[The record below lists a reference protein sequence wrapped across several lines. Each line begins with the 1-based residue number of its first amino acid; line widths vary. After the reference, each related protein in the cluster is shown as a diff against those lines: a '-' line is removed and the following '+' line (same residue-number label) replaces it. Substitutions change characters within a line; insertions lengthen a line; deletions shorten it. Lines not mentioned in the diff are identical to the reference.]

1 MSVKKGMVF
10 ASSVRKLDVAKI
22 KNDLD
27 FVNDYVSSQDA
38 YIFLAV
44 ADWGEAG
51 ERIELTLE
59 GLGPD
64 DIERLDYVAVE

>member
-1 MSVKKGMVF
+1 
-10 ASSVRKLDVAKI
+10 
-22 KNDLD
+22 
-27 FVNDYVSSQDA
+27 
-38 YIFLAV
+38 V